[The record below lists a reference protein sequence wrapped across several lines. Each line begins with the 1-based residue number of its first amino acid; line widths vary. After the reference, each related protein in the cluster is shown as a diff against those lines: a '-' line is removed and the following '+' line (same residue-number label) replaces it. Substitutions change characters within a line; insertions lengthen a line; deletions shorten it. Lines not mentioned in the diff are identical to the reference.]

1 MPTRIPYT
9 CMLMIGISIQ
19 IIRLSRLL
27 GLDDDDDEHTGNLFD
42 DELSSDDGSYRT
54 GQMTLGCGHTIILT
68 VLAALEV
75 CVCVCLLIIVL
86 VNYRVDS

>member
-1 MPTRIPYT
+1 
-9 CMLMIGISIQ
+9 MIGIFIQ

-27 GLDDDDDEHTGNLFD
+27 GLDDDDEHTANFID
-42 DELSSDDGSYRT
+42 DELSDNDGSYRT

-75 CVCVCLLIIVL
+75 CVWGGEGVCMCVCVC
-86 VNYRVDS
+86 VCV